1 MRRSEHMND
10 YTNIPGPLIEI
21 LTLKRDELNTLAL
34 KHGASNIRIFDSVA
48 RREETQGS
56 DIDLLVDM
64 DEDAS
69 LLDLARLKND
79 LEDLLGKHIDITTK
93 PALHP
98 MLADA
103 ILKEAIVL

>member
-1 MRRSEHMND
+1 MNK
-10 YTNIPGPLIEI
+10 NNEASKQLIEI
-21 LTLKRDELNTLAL
+21 LVLKRNELNALAQ
-34 KHGASNIRIFDSVA
+34 KHGASNIRIFGSVA
-48 RREETQGS
+48 RREETTCS

-69 LLDLARLKND
+69 LFDLARLKND
-79 LEDLLGKHIDITTK
+79 LEDLLGRNIDITTK

-103 ILKEAIVL
+103 ILKEAIAL

>member
-1 MRRSEHMND
+1 MSKKSGTSGN
-10 YTNIPGPLIEI
+10 LIEI
-21 LTLKRDELNTLAL
+21 LTSKRDELKALVL
-34 KHGASNIRIFDSVA
+34 KHGASNIRIFGSVA
-48 RREETQGS
+48 RREETPGS

-64 DEDAS
+64 NEDAS

-79 LEDLLGKHIDITTK
+79 LEDLLGTPIDITTR

-103 ILKEAIVL
+103 ILKEAIAL

>member
-1 MRRSEHMND
+1 MSRDNGASV
-10 YTNIPGPLIEI
+10 IEI
-21 LTLKRDELNTLAL
+21 LALKRDELNAIAR
-34 KHGASNIRIFDSVA
+34 KHGAKNIRVFGSVA
-48 RREETQGS
+48 RREETSSS

-79 LEDLLGKHIDITTK
+79 LEDLLGRTIDITTK

-98 MLADA
+98 LLAED
-103 ILKEAIVL
+103 ILKGVIAL